1 MYFQGMVGIHLDNR
15 ELLKA
20 SDVRNEVCGLKPW
33 KVLLGLTFHRVEVM
47 KPYLRPLNERG
58 HK

>member
-1 MYFQGMVGIHLDNR
+1 MVGIHLDNR